1 MRLIKH
7 LRNFFTVLLIVG
19 SFMLSF
25 AHVAEAA
32 DCNGMVD
39 DIFKKECKDAGSL
52 GETGT
57 TDEDQTPAAV
67 PENGFL
73 TVLKLIGSLALIIAL
88 MYGLVRFLGKRTKT
102 FRQSQVLENIGG
114 MPLGPNRSIQ
124 LIKVGDRVLVV
135 GVGESIQLLK
145 EIDSEEELDELKR
158 IQEEQDQAN
167 LQVPAQKAFDWFR
180 SKVTRSK
187 AQPETQQDKVK
198 APSSFQDLFQEKLQE
213 ASKSQQELEK
223 VMKERQP

>member
-1 MRLIKH
+1 M
-7 LRNFFTVLLIVG
+7 
-19 SFMLSF
+19 
-25 AHVAEAA
+25 
-32 DCNGMVD
+32 
-39 DIFKKECKDAGSL
+39 
-52 GETGT
+52 
-57 TDEDQTPAAV
+57 
-67 PENGFL
+67 
-73 TVLKLIGSLALIIAL
+73 
-88 MYGLVRFLGKRTKT
+88 
-102 FRQSQVLENIGG
+102 
-114 MPLGPNRSIQ
+114 
-124 LIKVGDRVLVV
+124 GDRVLVV

-145 EIDSEEELDELKR
+145 EIDSEEELNELKR

-180 SKVTRSK
+180 SKVTISK

>member
-1 MRLIKH
+1 
-7 LRNFFTVLLIVG
+7 
-19 SFMLSF
+19 MLSP

-32 DCNGMVD
+32 DCNGFVAD
-39 DIFKKECKDAGSL
+39 SFNEECDSASL

-57 TDEDQTPAAV
+57 TDDAQVPAGV
-67 PENGFL
+67 PGNGFL

-102 FRQSQVLENIGG
+102 FKQSQVLENIGG

-145 EIDSEEELDELKR
+145 EIDSEQELDELKR
-158 IQEEQDQAN
+158 LQEEQDQAS
-167 LQVPAQKAFDWFR
+167 LQVPAQKAFDWIKSR
-180 SKVTRSK
+180 VTRSK
-187 AQPETQQDKVK
+187 NQSETQSAAAKTPT
-198 APSSFQDLFQEKLQE
+198 AFQDLFQEKLQE
-213 ASKSQQELEK
+213 ASKSQVELEK

>member
-1 MRLIKH
+1 MRLTRH
-7 LRNFFTVLLIVG
+7 LRNLLPLVLLVV
-19 SFMLSF
+19 SFMLSP

-39 DIFKKECKDAGSL
+39 DSFKEECDSPSL

-57 TDEDQTPAAV
+57 TDDAQVPAGV
-67 PENGFL
+67 PGNGFL

-158 IQEEQDQAN
+158 LQEEQDQAN
-167 LQVPAQKAFDWFR
+167 LQVPAQKAFDWIKSR
-180 SKVTRSK
+180 VTRSK
-187 AQPETQQDKVK
+187 NQSETQSAAAKTPT
-198 APSSFQDLFQEKLQE
+198 AFQDLFQEKLQE
-213 ASKSQQELEK
+213 ASKSQVELEK

>member
-1 MRLIKH
+1 MRLIRH
-7 LRNFFTVLLIVG
+7 LRNLFTVLLIVC
-19 SFMLSF
+19 SFLLSS

-32 DCNGMVD
+32 DCNGFVAD
-39 DIFKKECKDAGSL
+39 RFNEECDSASL

-57 TDEDQTPAAV
+57 TDEDQTQAGV
-67 PENGFL
+67 PGNGFL

-102 FRQSQVLENIGG
+102 FRQSQLLENIGG

-145 EIDSEEELDELKR
+145 EIDSKQELDELKR
-158 IQEEQDQAN
+158 LQEEQDQAN
-167 LQVPAQKAFDWFR
+167 LQVPAQKAFDWFKTKIAR
-180 SKVTRSK
+180 SKNHSE
-187 AQPETQQDKVK
+187 AQQAPVK

>member
-1 MRLIKH
+1 
-7 LRNFFTVLLIVG
+7 
-19 SFMLSF
+19 MLSP

-39 DIFKKECKDAGSL
+39 DSFKEECDSPSL

-57 TDEDQTPAAV
+57 TDDAQVPAGV
-67 PENGFL
+67 PGNGFL

-158 IQEEQDQAN
+158 LQEEQDQAN
-167 LQVPAQKAFDWFR
+167 LQVPAQKAFDWIKSR
-180 SKVTRSK
+180 VTRSK
-187 AQPETQQDKVK
+187 NQSETQSAAAKTPT
-198 APSSFQDLFQEKLQE
+198 AFQDLFQEKLQE
-213 ASKSQQELEK
+213 ASKSQVELEK

>member
-1 MRLIKH
+1 MRLTRH
-7 LRNFFTVLLIVG
+7 LRNLLPLVLLVVSI
-19 SFMLSF
+19 MLSP

-39 DIFKKECKDAGSL
+39 DSFKEECDSASL

-57 TDEDQTPAAV
+57 TDDAQVPAGV
-67 PENGFL
+67 PGNGFL

-145 EIDSEEELDELKR
+145 EIDSEQELDELKR
-158 IQEEQDQAN
+158 LQEDQDQAN
-167 LQVPAQKAFDWFR
+167 LQVPAQKAFDWIKSR
-180 SKVTRSK
+180 VTRSK
-187 AQPETQQDKVK
+187 NQSETQSAAVK
-198 APSSFQDLFQEKLQE
+198 TPTAFQDLFQEKLQE
-213 ASKSQQELEK
+213 ASKSQVELEK